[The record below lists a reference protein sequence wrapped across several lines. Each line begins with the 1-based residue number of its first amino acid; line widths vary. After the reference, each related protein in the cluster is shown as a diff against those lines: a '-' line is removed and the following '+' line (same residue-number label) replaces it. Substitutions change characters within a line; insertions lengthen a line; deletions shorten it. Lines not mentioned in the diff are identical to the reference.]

1 MSPMFQDGWTA
12 LIYAADEGHV
22 SCVEVLVQA
31 GANLNT
37 QDKVRDECGDDGCR
51 VQGGGRGSEGGG
63 EEVQGWVRVWYGVG
77 WGRGVREAGGR

>member
-37 QDKVRDECGDDGCR
+37 QNEVRDECGDDGCR
-51 VQGGGRGSEGGG
+51 V
-63 EEVQGWVRVWYGVG
+63 
-77 WGRGVREAGGR
+77 